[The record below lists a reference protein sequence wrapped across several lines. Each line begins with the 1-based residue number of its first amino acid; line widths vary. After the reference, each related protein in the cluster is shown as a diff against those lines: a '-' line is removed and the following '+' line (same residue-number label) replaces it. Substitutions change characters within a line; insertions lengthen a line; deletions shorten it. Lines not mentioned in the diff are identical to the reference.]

1 MCSAHRKC
9 YVNIEGVCWRGSRG
23 WGQESVSAGCRGGA
37 GQGGGRRWA
46 FQRGEQHEAVG
57 RREKRTQ
64 VCRQG
69 LVEETP
75 GGHSHGLLAG
85 PEGEALILGT
95 GYSSWGHFLLSA
107 AHLVATCILTGRPG
121 AGVGQSG
128 GLGSGQLAA
137 CVVTCGVGGVLL
149 KVTASRRV
157 ASLLKCLTTMP
168 YT

>member
-1 MCSAHRKC
+1 MCP
-9 YVNIEGVCWRGSRG
+9 
-23 WGQESVSAGCRGGA
+23 QDAGEGA
-37 GQGGGRRWA
+37 GQGGGRRRA

-64 VCRQG
+64 VRRQG

-107 AHLVATCILTGRPG
+107 AHLVATCILTGHPG

-128 GLGSGQLAA
+128 GLGSGQKKN
-137 CVVTCGVGGVLL
+137 
-149 KVTASRRV
+149 KVWQAWCKAVHGLVQGHLS
-157 ASLLKCLTTMP
+157 
-168 YT
+168 

>member
-1 MCSAHRKC
+1 MCPQ
-9 YVNIEGVCWRGSRG
+9 G
-23 WGQESVSAGCRGGA
+23 AGEGA
-37 GQGGGRRWA
+37 GQGGGRRRA

-64 VCRQG
+64 VRRQG

-107 AHLVATCILTGRPG
+107 AHLVATCILTGHPG

-128 GLGSGQLAA
+128 GLGSGQKKIK
-137 CVVTCGVGGVLL
+137 CGGPGAGPFMDLSKVILVSGRARLL
-149 KVTASRRV
+149 PRCSTP
-157 ASLLKCLTTMP
+157 SLEGLLP
-168 YT
+168 P